1 MDNHAFMNVES
12 PVGRLTIVANR
23 QAVVAVCLPGSPDD
37 LPPGAK
43 QDETHPILA
52 RAAAE
57 IGRYFKGSLKAFT
70 VPVSFDGGTEFQR
83 AVWTAL
89 ASIPYGETRSY
100 SWVAREIG
108 RPTSVRA
115 VGRACGQN
123 PVAIIVPCHRVIG
136 VDGSLTG
143 YAGGMDC
150 KRTLLAHEH
159 RHSAEARP

>member
-1 MDNHAFMNVES
+1 MDNHAFMKVDS
-12 PVGRLTIVANR
+12 PIGRLTIVATR
-23 QAVVAVCLPGSPDD
+23 EAVIAVCLPGSDD
-37 LPPGAK
+37 GLLPGAM

-57 IGRYFKGSLKAFT
+57 IERYFKGSLKVFT
-70 VPVSFDGGTEFQR
+70 VPVSFDQGTEFQR

-89 ASIPYGETRSY
+89 ASIPYGETRTY

-108 RPTSVRA
+108 RPGSVRA

-123 PVAIIVPCHRVIG
+123 PVAVIVPCHRVIG

-143 YAGGMDC
+143 YAGGMEC
-150 KRTLLAHEH
+150 KRTLLSHEQ
-159 RHSAEARP
+159 RHTVRRKP